1 MDILLY
7 FTLSWI
13 LAKIQDNVIDSI
25 NFKLSIFS
33 CKLKTLNI
41 IFFNNQECLNFDY
54 MFENCEGMELYI
66 NGNIC
71 PNLIEHIPQYVNYH
85 DIIED

>member
-1 MDILLY
+1 MGY
-7 FTLSWI
+7 M
-13 LAKIQDNVIDSI
+13 
-25 NFKLSIFS
+25 FS
-33 CKLKTLNI
+33 SCTELKTLNI
-41 IFFNNQECLNFDY
+41 SSFNTQACLNFDY